1 MSSST
6 TANSEISPFLILLPR
21 ETRLQIYSE
30 LLSSHTIPLYLANT
44 SGSLAVPRDLLD
56 LNLLSLPLTCHQMYI
71 PSFRNYHMPLA
82 SSHVHSYNETIKI
95 LYSTNTYTLKTPT
108 ALHLFSRLSQPAFL
122 LRNLTFTLPLPHLL
136 YFCDLPHALAA
147 STTDHSKEPLQR
159 QDIAW
164 IENWEILNG
173 MKGLKKLRVELDVP
187 VFWRHSWRARE
198 GEMLAW
204 LKKSGLAVQDFTLAV
219 LWDEPKGEEGGRERF
234 GEGKRWKVE
243 RIERKGE
250 EGNIWERDWGHL
262 VDLGMSG

>member
-1 MSSST
+1 MSST

-30 LLSSHTIPLYLANT
+30 LLSSHTIPLCLANT
-44 SGSLAVPRDLLD
+44 GGSLAVPRDLLD
-56 LNLLSLPLTCHQMYI
+56 LNLLSLPLTCHQI
-71 PSFRNYHMPLA
+71 
-82 SSHVHSYNETIKI
+82 YNETIEI

-108 ALHLFSRLSQPAFL
+108 ALRLFSHLSQPAFL
-122 LRNLTFTLPLPHLL
+122 LRSLNFTFPLPHLL
-136 YFCDLPHALAA
+136 YFSELPHTLPTSA
-147 STTDHSKEPLQR
+147 TDDSKEPLQR

-173 MKGLKKLRVELDVP
+173 MKGLRKLRVELDVP

-204 LKKSGLAVQDFTLAV
+204 LKRSGLAVQDFTLAV
-219 LWDEPKGEEGGRERF
+219 LWDEETGEEGRRERF

-243 RIERKGE
+243 RIVRKGE